1 MTGSRHVVVIHRWRA
16 RYAEYERYIDH
27 GLHTVTYVTTKVGID
42 GVPHSATDIVTVA
55 ATDDLPAVRR
65 AVQRLAAKHGAPSRI
80 VALKE
85 DDLLV
90 GADLR
95 AEWNCPGPTRDDIL
109 PF

>member
-1 MTGSRHVVVIHRWRA
+1 MSSSRHVIVIHRWRA

-27 GLHTVTYVTTKVGID
+27 DQHTVTYITTEVGVD
-42 GVPHSATDIVTVA
+42 GVPDGAADVVIVS
-55 ATDDLPAVRR
+55 ATDDLPAARR
-65 AVQRLAAKHGAPSRI
+65 AVIRLAAKHGAPSRI